1 MKKVETMAH
10 SKDIVGDVLG
20 PFGSFQLRAILL
32 IFLVKI
38 PCSWFMAC
46 KFTIV
51 IV

>member
-1 MKKVETMAH
+1 MVT

-20 PFGSFQLRAILL
+20 AFGGFQLRAIIL

-46 KFTIV
+46 KFTVVKIQS
-51 IV
+51 I